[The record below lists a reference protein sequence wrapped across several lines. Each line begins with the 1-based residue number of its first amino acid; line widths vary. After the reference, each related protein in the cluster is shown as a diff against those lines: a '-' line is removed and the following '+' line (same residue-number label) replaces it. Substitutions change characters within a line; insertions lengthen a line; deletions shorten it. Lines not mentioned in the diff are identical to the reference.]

1 MPTFISESI
10 TLQALNIDDGCAQ
23 IQIYANAITSSG
35 NLIATISS
43 SDMVAGYKVSGSN
56 IYDDYSFVCLDS
68 NGNKRTEQ
76 KLGNCDPGTLG
87 EDIYN
92 PGPQPCDDK
101 YTYSGNKV
109 FPAVYIVPLGNA
121 TGSVNVEYNAYSVPD
136 KFTVEWDG
144 NVVVNTGYVGRTTN
158 QTRLSASLAEKGYDD
173 EPITDLSS
181 QFGGMAGFGSSSFD
195 KTTEEPSYATV
206 KVFGPLPGTAW
217 NLTVNCPDD
226 SSPVFDADTQY
237 TASTTPSGGGS
248 CLTGTTTATGVCLL
262 GQNGT
267 YIEEE
272 FTLSE
277 GNEATVRPAGTYY
290 SGYGDYSGI
299 TSHPY
304 NRSSYIGTANIVGGQ
319 QHAFLLKPNN
329 EIVEWFVMAHDQ
341 GSSPGTSRFYPSS
354 YKLTEA
360 GTYKLRVYHLG
371 CDNGNGTMGLYV
383 DSCVEASNYET
394 TRNTS
399 VGSVTTGGAI
409 SSKFNVVW
417 DTYQYQDAIDAQN
430 LAKWISGRS
439 SVSQN
444 TWYLVDSSLIT
455 AGGFKIFDSTPTEEG
470 DINLLSNSQVKY
482 VNDGLQYFVQV
493 KNVSGA
499 GNFVSTFTTNDQHKF
514 RKG

>member
-1 MPTFISESI
+1 MPTNISESI
-10 TLQALNIDDGCAQ
+10 TLQALNIDDGCAK
-23 IQIYANAITSSG
+23 IEIYANAITESA

-43 SDMVAGYKVSGSN
+43 SDMVAGYKVSGSD
-56 IYDDYSFVCLDS
+56 IYNDYAFVCLDS
-68 NGNKRTEQ
+68 GGTKRSVQ
-76 KLGNCDPGTLG
+76 RLGSCDGGTLDDDYSVLDPGV
-87 EDIYN
+87 
-92 PGPQPCDDK
+92 CDDQ
-101 YTYSGNKV
+101 YTYSGNQV

-121 TGSVNVEYNAYSVPD
+121 TGSVKVEYNAYSVPD

-144 NVVVNTGYVGRTTN
+144 NVVVNTGYVGRQSN
-158 QTRLSASLAEKGYDD
+158 QTRLSSSLAERGYDD

-195 KTTEEPSYATV
+195 KTTEEPSFCTV

-217 NLTVNCPDD
+217 NVTVDCPDD
-226 SSPVFDADTQY
+226 SAPVFDADTQY
-237 TASTTPSGGGS
+237 TASTTPAGGGS
-248 CLTGTTTATGVCLL
+248 CLTGTTTATGVCIL

-267 YIEEE
+267 YVEEE
-272 FTLSE
+272 FTLAD
-277 GNEATVRPAGTYY
+277 GFEATVRVAGTYY
-290 SGYGDYSGI
+290 SGYGSVGLNQTSGQQ
-299 TSHPY
+299 
-304 NRSSYIGTANIVGGQ
+304 TAQLLDSNNNIVQ
-319 QHAFLLKPNN
+319 N
-329 EIVEWFVMAHDQ
+329 FVMVHEQ
-341 GSSPGTSRFYPSS
+341 GTSPGSSTYHPAS
-354 YKLTEA
+354 YKITTP
-360 GTYKLRVYHLG
+360 GTYKLKVYHLG

-383 DSCVEASNYET
+383 DSCAEASNYET

-417 DTYQYQDAIDAQN
+417 QNYQYQDAIDAQN

-444 TWYLVDSSLIT
+444 TWYTVDSSLST
-455 AGGFKIFDSTPTEEG
+455 GGGFKIFDSTPTEEG